1 MKLFL
6 DGAQYA
12 YLPAAVSPR
21 FGGWWV
27 AQGVSVLRLSL
38 DVMVR
43 EGETRRGQLVE
54 VGGVGEGE
62 VVCPKRRAHV
72 IDLRVACGVCA
83 VSTWGALA
91 WVGWGGGEE
100 GADSDEEHVRVGGR
114 GDAAAGQRAPGENHR
129 RHCPHRPCLKEHRGV
144 LAGTYDG
151 CS

>member
-54 VGGVGEGE
+54 VGGVGPGE

-72 IDLRVACGVCA
+72 IDLACA
-83 VSTWGALA
+83 VSTWALA
-91 WVGWGGGEE
+91 RGGG
-100 GADSDEEHVRVGGR
+100 GG
-114 GDAAAGQRAPGENHR
+114 GGQR
-129 RHCPHRPCLKEHRGV
+129 
-144 LAGTYDG
+144 
-151 CS
+151 